1 MPEIVLLILKIIGI
15 ILLVILAVVLLLVAA
30 LVFLPVRYKVNAEAD
45 SERQEDGKPY
55 IDLKLKA
62 TWMLFFAAY
71 VEYQKKKRIRLR
83 AFGITVYD
91 SARSVP
97 SKKKREKAPKGEAE
111 EKVKENAS
119 DNTSIEKDKKE
130 VLKKEHKEIK
140 EDNAVTKEE
149 NTSDEEKQTKNPF
162 MKLRYAIK
170 RFCDTLRSIKEK
182 KDAVINLWN
191 DAQTV
196 KCRNLIVQE
205 LMYLLKHLKPSKI
218 QGFLHFGFED
228 PALTGY
234 GMAAYGIMIPVWG
247 DFLTVEP
254 EFEDA
259 ILQTSLKI
267 KGKMKGFSFLKVFL
281 RLCFSNDFRSV
292 IKKVKTLK

>member
-15 ILLVILAVVLLLVAA
+15 ILLAILAIGLLLVIS
-30 LVFLPVRYKVNAEAD
+30 LLFLPVRYKAKAEAD
-45 SERQEDGKPY
+45 SERKEDGKPY

-62 TWMLFFAAY
+62 SWLLFFTAL
-71 VEYQKKKRIRLR
+71 VEYQKEKRIRLR

-91 SARSVP
+91 SAKSILP
-97 SKKKREKAPKGEAE
+97 KKKQEKPQKDSTE
-111 EKVKENAS
+111 ERDKVKESTS
-119 DNTSIEKDKKE
+119 DNDSKETDKKN
-130 VLKKEHKEIK
+130 VLKEECGEENNAAIK
-140 EDNAVTKEE
+140 EEK
-149 NTSDEEKQTKNPF
+149 TSDKEKQSKNPF
-162 MKLRYAIK
+162 TKLRYAIE
-170 RFCDTLRSIKEK
+170 RFCDTLRNIKEK

-205 LMYLLKHLKPSKI
+205 LMYLLKHLKPSKVH
-218 QGFLHFGFED
+218 GFLHFGFDD

-234 GMAAYGIMIPVWG
+234 GMAAYGMMIPVWG

-254 EFEDA
+254 EFENT
-259 ILQTSLKI
+259 ILQTSLTI

-281 RLCFSNDFRSV
+281 KLCFSKDFRSV
-292 IKKVKTLK
+292 IKKVKALK